1 MSESSSARPLRW
13 WDLGVISAVLVVA
26 VILVFEIAA
35 GAPGWGASLS
45 PVIRAVAVF
54 FPLVAFGVLYLFLG
68 RKVLVWA
75 MLGNSPGRNSHMFL
89 VLAIAAVALGTF
101 CSPMYA
107 VLQAIAYP
115 MVWVVVREYR
125 ASVVW
130 SLAVAVSVGLGIFV
144 GIAIVDVNAAIA
156 PALITAPMSFLF
168 AVAMGT
174 WMTQVTEKG
183 ERYRETAEL
192 LRQTQAEVAALSE
205 AAGASA
211 ERERLSRE
219 LHDTLTQTL
228 TGLVMLNEQAGRAF
242 DSGDTL
248 RARDRIARS
257 TSAAREA
264 VAEARA
270 LVATTQPLAAGGLL
284 TSIARVAARMRE
296 DTGLNVEC
304 DLEQVTL
311 DRERETVLLRAV
323 QEGLANA
330 RRHARATR
338 VRVSIAPADG
348 GGAVLTVE
356 DDGVGPIG
364 DGAPGGF
371 GLSGLADRVRLVG
384 GKVSFGPG
392 LVSGSRLEVS
402 L

>member
-1 MSESSSARPLRW
+1 MSESSSARALRW
-13 WDLGVISAVLVVA
+13 WDLGVISAALILA
-26 VILVFEIAA
+26 VILAFELSA

-45 PVIRAVAVF
+45 PVMRVAAVF
-54 FPLVAFGVLYLFLG
+54 SPLVVFGVLYLFLG
-68 RKVLVWA
+68 REVLVWA
-75 MLGNSPGRNSHMFL
+75 MLGKSPDRNSYVFL
-89 VLAIAAVALGTF
+89 ALVVATVAFGAF
-101 CSPMYA
+101 CDPMDA

-115 MVWVVVREYR
+115 MVWVVVRQYR
-125 ASVVW
+125 LSVVW
-130 SLAVAVSVGLGIFV
+130 SLAVAVSVGLGIFA
-144 GIAIVDVNAAIA
+144 GIGLDNIDAAIA
-156 PALITAPMSFLF
+156 PALVTGSASFVF

-174 WMTQVTEKG
+174 WITRVTEQS

-192 LRQTQAEVAALSE
+192 LSQTQAEVAALSE

-211 ERERLSRE
+211 ERERLSRD

-248 RARDRIARS
+248 RARDRVARS

-270 LVATTQPLAAGGLL
+270 LVATTQPLGEGGLL